1 MDEIYNKAI
10 QVNVHLGEGDER
22 TEVAAKAVNKLGA
35 ASLAVLAAR
44 KIGVGEETMRRQY
57 EEVADEVLQISQE
70 FPYGKLHPI
79 LRLPWFRR
87 VWVFQEVVLARKVVF
102 YCGERLI
109 AFENLAFATDFTRVP
124 YSKPDSLSLHWRSYL
139 EGHNACIYH
148 LRLKEKGEEAK
159 VHHQYLLTI
168 VANLDVTQP
177 EDKIHAMYGYA
188 KRMELDWPIPD
199 YTKSVAQIYTEV
211 TVACFRQS
219 KDLGAI
225 LMAIGPAS
233 EEFGLPSWVPDFS
246 RRFTDYSPSKPPK
259 TDLVPFRNKQCSG
272 ATECDWIL
280 EPDGRRLKVKGRIV
294 DYITAISKPWQADST
309 TTLLGGADF
318 NSGQVFDSLIECIG
332 SWYEVAL
339 QRSMTHNGGADSAHQ
354 FVAISDLVGLL
365 TSAHLGHTT
374 LPDQFAE
381 HISVL
386 ISCTRRDM
394 VALRTVFIHPGNDN
408 NQISITPQMQQAI
421 ECLMPMIWKLIF
433 RTTVKSCM
441 GISNYNAKAGD
452 LLVVLHGMASPCVI
466 RPCAGGFNFIGGAF
480 VPELMNGEFWERG
493 SDEDDEWFT
502 LI

>member
-1 MDEIYNKAI
+1 
-10 QVNVHLGEGDER
+10 
-22 TEVAAKAVNKLGA
+22 
-35 ASLAVLAAR
+35 
-44 KIGVGEETMRRQY
+44 
-57 EEVADEVLQISQE
+57 
-70 FPYGKLHPI
+70 
-79 LRLPWFRR
+79 
-87 VWVFQEVVLARKVVF
+87 
-102 YCGERLI
+102 
-109 AFENLAFATDFTRVP
+109 
-124 YSKPDSLSLHWRSYL
+124 
-139 EGHNACIYH
+139 
-148 LRLKEKGEEAK
+148 
-159 VHHQYLLTI
+159 
-168 VANLDVTQP
+168 LDVTQP

-365 TSAHLGHTT
+365 TSAHLGRTT

>member
-1 MDEIYNKAI
+1 
-10 QVNVHLGEGDER
+10 
-22 TEVAAKAVNKLGA
+22 
-35 ASLAVLAAR
+35 
-44 KIGVGEETMRRQY
+44 MRRQY
-57 EEVADEVLQISQE
+57 EKVADEVLQISQE

-124 YSKPDSLSLHWRSYL
+124 YSKSDSLALHWRSYL
-139 EGHNACIYH
+139 EGHNACIRL
-148 LRLKEKGEEAK
+148 LRLKEKGEDSK
-159 VHHQYLLTI
+159 LPHQYLLTI

-211 TVACFRQS
+211 TIACFRQS
-219 KDLGAI
+219 KDLEVI

-259 TDLVPFRNKQCSG
+259 IDPVPFRNKQCSG
-272 ATECDWIL
+272 TTECDWIL
-280 EPDGRRLKVKGRIV
+280 IPNGRRLKVKGRKI
-294 DYITAISKPWQADST
+294 DYITAVSEPWQADAT

-318 NSGQVFDSLIECIG
+318 NSGQIFDSFIECIG

-339 QRSMTHNGGADSAHQ
+339 QRSMTHNDGADSAHQ
-354 FVAISDLVGLL
+354 FVAVSDLVCLL
-365 TSAHLGHTT
+365 TRAHLGRTT

-381 HISVL
+381 LISAL

-394 VALRTVFIHPGNDN
+394 VALRTVFIHPDNDN
-408 NQISITPQMQQAI
+408 NQIRITPQMQQAI
-421 ECLMPMIWKLIF
+421 ERLAPLIWKLIF

-452 LLVVLHGMASPCVI
+452 LLVVLHGMASPCVV
-466 RPCAGGFNFIGGAF
+466 RPCAGGFNFIGQAF
-480 VPELMNGEFWERG
+480 VPEVMNGEFWDGG